1 MKILVDTQILI
12 WYGKNEL
19 PKMAPKAIPIIQN
32 FNYRI
37 YFSSISLWEVGIKS
51 SLNKPDF
58 DINPEDLANG
68 LIYDGFEQ
76 LFIKNKHLF
85 EIKNLP
91 QMPKHKD
98 PFDRLL
104 IAQAKSEHCQFLT
117 VDEKILAY
125 PYDFII
131 K

>member
-1 MKILVDTQILI
+1 M
-12 WYGKNEL
+12 
-19 PKMAPKAIPIIQN
+19 
-32 FNYRI
+32 
-37 YFSSISLWEVGIKS
+37 SLWEVSIKS
-51 SLNKPDF
+51 SLNKPEF
-58 DINPEDLANG
+58 DVNPEDLFNG
-68 LIYDGFEQ
+68 LIYDGFKQ
-76 LFIKNKHLF
+76 LYIQNQHLF

-104 IAQAKSEHCQFLT
+104 ISQAKSENFYFLT
-117 VDEKILAY
+117 VDEKILEY